1 MNRSIAWFA
10 RHPAVANLLMITL
23 LLAGLMA
30 IPHTRQET
38 LPNVPLDRLG
48 IYVAWPQATPESV
61 ETLVCMPLETA
72 IDDVEGGTGLIS
84 EAREGLCSVQLDVL
98 QGHDTRAVLEQ
109 IRTRLEGLD
118 TLPDDAAR
126 PRIQEL
132 IVRNRVVRLLLSGP
146 LGRAD
151 LYQLAH
157 RVRRQLLNHDAVSSV
172 DIENLPDREM
182 ALTVARDDLYRY
194 QLTLEGM
201 AAAAAESVERIAGG
215 VLRSDRGD
223 WLLHTGQQPG
233 QASAYQ
239 QLVIR
244 QSEQGDLLRLGEVA
258 RVEDGF
264 ARDTQAAWLDGQP
277 AVALDV
283 YRVGEQNVLDVA
295 AAVRGYLDQAELPRG
310 TALSVWSDDAAQFR
324 ERSQLL
330 WRNALQGLLL
340 LTLMLGV
347 FLTLRLA
354 GWVALGIP
362 VCMLGACALLPLLGE
377 SFNTISLF
385 AFILVLGIVV
395 DDAVIVGESID
406 QQRRQAGVSGRS
418 AAIAGAQQVARPIV
432 FAVLTT
438 LFAFAP
444 LLFLPGPEG
453 ALMRVIPIVAM
464 AILVLSLVESLWI
477 LPAHLSYDRPARG
490 IWRQSERLSHR
501 LNRGLDR
508 WLDRRVRPLLQRAL
522 HWRYV
527 LVVLFVGLFVFC
539 CALVNSGWLTMVL
552 FSRVEGDRVMAEV
565 VFPQG
570 TGEARMVRE
579 VQALEA
585 SARELSRQ
593 LQTERQPVTIDAI
606 FAEQGVRQKTSNARD
621 PGARF
626 RVRVTLAVGGDI
638 RALSPRELAGLWR
651 SRHGPIADALSVK
664 FHASLMQVKPDIHVN
679 IFHPDLTTLQRLS
692 EQAALSLS
700 RMEGVHE
707 VANNLHARR
716 TIVDINLREEGR
728 LAGLRAEPLGL
739 QVRNAFHGIELDR
752 WFEQDQEVPVMLR
765 LAESDSRRLSDLERL
780 PVQLPQG
787 EITVLAAVAEVQR
800 RQAPAMISHYDGRRS
815 ATVSAFVDEHLT
827 SPAQVMGAL
836 EQRVLKPMQSS
847 DIRVGWTV
855 AGKQAAVQ
863 DFLDHLSISYLI
875 ALAAIFF
882 LLTVLFGGYGQPLLV
897 MAAIPFGMVG
907 AFMGHFLLGYSLTL
921 WSLVGVIAVS
931 GVVVNDNLVLIDAIN
946 QFRAQGWRLRD
957 AVIEGVTGRLRP
969 VLLTSVTTFAGVA
982 PLMLETSVQA
992 RFLIPMAVSLAFG
1005 VLFATLVS
1013 LLLVPCLLVVSEDL
1027 RDGIQRM
1034 RVRWRA
1040 PLATEADSVDVA
1052 YELGRTTGSWVARNP
1067 YRDAVLRSAWEAG
1080 HQDHGVAS
1088 GSPEPP
1094 KQ

>member
-10 RHPAVANLLMITL
+10 RNSAVANLLMITL

-38 LPNVPLDRLG
+38 LPNVPLDRIG

-61 ETLVCMPLETA
+61 EALVCTPVETA
-72 IDDVEGGTGLIS
+72 IDDVEGGTELIS

-98 QGHDTRAVLEQ
+98 KGHDTRAVLEQ
-109 IRTRLEGLD
+109 IRTRLEALD
-118 TLPDDAAR
+118 TLPGDAER
-126 PRIQEL
+126 PRVQEL
-132 IVRNRVVRLLLSGP
+132 IVRNRVVRLLLSGS
-146 LGRAD
+146 LSRQD

-157 RVRRQLLNHDAVSSV
+157 QVRRQLLNHDAVSSV
-172 DIENLPDREM
+172 DIENLPEREM

-201 AAAAAESVERIAGG
+201 AAAARESVERVAGG
-215 VLRSDRGD
+215 LLRSDRGD
-223 WLLHTGQQPG
+223 WLLQTGQQPG
-233 QASAYQ
+233 EASAYQ

-244 QSEQGDLLRLGEVA
+244 QSEQGDLLRLGDVA
-258 RVEDGF
+258 RIEDGF
-264 ARDTQAAWLDGQP
+264 SRDSQAAWLDGRP

-283 YRVGEQNVLDVA
+283 YRVGDQNVLDVA
-295 AAVRGYLDQAELPRG
+295 GAVSGYLQQAQLPPG
-310 TALSVWSDDAAQFR
+310 VALQVWSDDAAQFR
-324 ERSQLL
+324 ERSHLL
-330 WRNALQGLLL
+330 WRNALQGLVL

-362 VCMLGACALLPLLGE
+362 VCMLGACALLPVLGE

-406 QQRRQAGVSGRS
+406 HQRRQGGMAGQE
-418 AAIAGAQQVARPIV
+418 AAIAGAQRVSRPIL

-438 LFAFAP
+438 LIAFAP

-453 ALMRVIPIVAM
+453 ALMRVIPIVSM

-477 LPAHLSYDRPARG
+477 LPSHLSYDRPARG
-490 IWRQSERLSHR
+490 IWRKSEQLSTR
-501 LNRGLDR
+501 INSRLDR
-508 WLDRRVRPLLQRAL
+508 WLEYRARPLLRRAL
-522 HWRYV
+522 RWRYV
-527 LVVLFVGLFVFC
+527 LVVVFVGLFIFC

-570 TGEARMVRE
+570 TGEARLLRE
-579 VQALEA
+579 VQALEG
-585 SARELSRQ
+585 SARKLSAQ
-593 LQTERQPVTIDAI
+593 LQADQQPVTVDAV

-626 RVRVTLAVGGDI
+626 RVRVTLAIGGDTS
-638 RALSPRELAGLWR
+638 ALSPRELASLWR
-651 SRHGPIADALSVK
+651 GQHGPIADALSVK

-679 IFHPDLTTLQRLS
+679 LFHPDLATLQRLS
-692 EQAALSLS
+692 AQTAQALAN
-700 RMEGVHE
+700 MEGVHE
-707 VANNLHARR
+707 VANNLSSRR
-716 TIVDINLREEGR
+716 TLVDIGLREEGK
-728 LAGLRAEPLGL
+728 LAGLRVEQLGL
-739 QVRNAFHGIELDR
+739 QIRNAFHGIELDR

-765 LAESDSRRLSDLERL
+765 LASRDSRHISDLERL
-780 PVQLPQG
+780 PVQLPDG
-787 EITVLAAVAEVQR
+787 EITVLAAVADLQR
-800 RQAPAMISHYDGRRS
+800 RQVPAMISHYDGRRS
-815 ATVSAFVDEHLT
+815 ATISAFVDEHVT
-827 SPAQVMGAL
+827 SPAQVMAAL
-836 EQRVLKPMQSS
+836 QQQVLAPMESADAQA
-847 DIRVGWTV
+847 GWTV
-855 AGKQAAVQ
+855 AGKQAAIQ

-907 AFMGHFLLGYSLTL
+907 AFLGHFLLGYSLTL

-946 QFRAQGWRLRD
+946 TLRSHGMRLRD
-957 AVIEGVTGRLRP
+957 AVIEGVSSRLRP
-969 VLLTSVTTFAGVA
+969 VMLTSMTTFAGVA

-1013 LLLVPCLLVVSEDL
+1013 LLLVPCLLVVSHDVRSL
-1027 RDGIQRM
+1027 VQRSLA
-1034 RVRWRA
+1034 RWRA
-1040 PLATEADSVDVA
+1040 PEASEEDSVDMA
-1052 YELGRTTGSWVARNP
+1052 YERGRMTAWWVTSNP
-1067 YRDAVLRSAWEAG
+1067 YQDAVLASAWEAG
-1080 HQDHGVAS
+1080 RQDQS
-1088 GSPEPP
+1088 SDRDTSE
-1094 KQ
+1094 QRS